1 MTGNKGWKGVIVLLF
16 IAALACPML
25 GQSAGGKIKVIVENA
40 SLRVK
45 PSMDAEL
52 LEESIPLAAVFNVEK
67 KVGEWY
73 EVKFQSKLGVMI
85 TAYIHEMYVEAMPS
99 ETEAKPVEPPKKK
112 ESKPATTTPSS
123 YAPGPA
129 FGHKLELGLG
139 FGMGFGSFLPASS
152 STAYSWGPVGSLL
165 AVDESITVAH
175 SVKNPMGLGF
185 SLAYYF
191 SGGFGVKVRVDMNF
205 KQSIEN
211 AASDYSITWTWNRP
225 VNPGPHTR
233 TNNWPVTG
241 SISIMPISLDLVY
254 KFSLEGAFQPYVNAG
269 ASIFTGTASL
279 STTTGWGVTF
289 LYGGFRYIDYLA
301 VPLNVDEASLSS
313 VGFNAGLG
321 FDFFFSPNIG
331 FNLDAAYFFGKT
343 FNLNWVAVGGTYPTN
358 IEPGFNVS
366 ESDSDLSFIT
376 DHLGTLTVKTSFFK
390 IMAGVK
396 IGF

>member
-1 MTGNKGWKGVIVLLF
+1 MTGNKGLRGLIVLVF

-45 PSMDAEL
+45 PSMDAEVL
-52 LEESIPLAAVFNVEK
+52 GENIPVATVFSVEK
-67 KVGEWY
+67 KTGEWY
-73 EVKFQSKLGVMI
+73 EVKFQSKMGVMI
-85 TAYIHEMYVEAMPS
+85 TGYIHEMFVEAVPS
-99 ETEAKPVEPPKKK
+99 EIEVKPAEPPKK
-112 ESKPATTTPSS
+112 EEPKPATTMPRS

-129 FGHKLELGLG
+129 FGHQLELGLG
-139 FGMGFGSFLPASS
+139 FGLGFGSFLPASS

-165 AVDESITVAH
+165 SVHESITVAH
-175 SVKNPMGLGF
+175 AVKSPLGLGF

-205 KQSIEN
+205 KQNIET
-211 AASDYSITWTWNRP
+211 ATSDYSITWTWNRP
-225 VNPGPHTR
+225 INPGPFTE

-241 SISIMPISLDLVY
+241 DISIMPISIDLVY

-269 ASIFTGTASL
+269 ASFFTGTANV

-289 LYGGFRYIDYLA
+289 LSGGFRYIDYLA
-301 VPLNVDEASLSS
+301 VPLKVEDASLSS

-321 FDFFFSPNIG
+321 FDFFISPNIG
-331 FNLDAAYFFGKT
+331 LNLDAAYFFGKT
-343 FNLNWVAVGGTYPTN
+343 FDIPWVAVGGTYPTN
-358 IEPGFNVS
+358 LDPGFNVTA
-366 ESDSDLSFIT
+366 SDLSFIT
-376 DHLGTLTVKTSFFK
+376 EHLGTLQVKTSFFK